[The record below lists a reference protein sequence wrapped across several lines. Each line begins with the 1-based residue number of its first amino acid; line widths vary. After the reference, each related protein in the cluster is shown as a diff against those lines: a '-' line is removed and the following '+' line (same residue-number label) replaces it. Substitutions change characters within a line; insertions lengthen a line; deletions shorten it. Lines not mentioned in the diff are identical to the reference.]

1 MKKITRRKFF
11 AIKNGMMFVKDLD
24 DETVKF
30 FTKGYDVS
38 ETTLR
43 RIKKS
48 RNFDEYRE
56 LVAYDCR
63 NNAKNREKIIKE
75 KIRDEKDVEVTKLKL
90 DKLALE
96 YRLEIAD
103 ELITKQLTVVKQ
115 LTDRIV
121 KEYRKSNTIIAI
133 AAIGIV
139 LNLIALFAKVFGE
152 YSAFYTVNADNLS
165 YSFSVNDG
173 NIYANATSG
182 TWKVVGR
189 S

>member
-1 MKKITRRKFF
+1 
-11 AIKNGMMFVKDLD
+11 MFVKDLD

-63 NNAKNREKIIKE
+63 NNAKNREKIIKD
-75 KIRDEKDVEVTKLKL
+75 KVCDEKDVEITKLQL

-96 YRLEIAD
+96 HKLEIAD
-103 ELITKQLTVVKQ
+103 ELISKQLNVVKH
-115 LTDRIV
+115 LTSRII
-121 KEYRKSNTIIAI
+121 KEYIKSNTIIIIAI
-133 AAIGIV
+133 IGII
-139 LNLIALFAKVFGE
+139 LNLIVLFAKVFGE

-165 YSFSVNDG
+165 YSFFVNDG

>member
-1 MKKITRRKFF
+1 MRKITRRKF
-11 AIKNGMMFVKDLD
+11 AEIKNGMMFVKDLD
-24 DETVKF
+24 GETVKF

-121 KEYRKSNTIIAI
+121 KEYRKSNTIIIIAI
-133 AAIGIV
+133 IGII
-139 LNLIALFAKVFGE
+139 LSLIALFAKVIG
-152 YSAFYTVNADNLS
+152 L
-165 YSFSVNDG
+165 
-173 NIYANATSG
+173 
-182 TWKVVGR
+182 
-189 S
+189 

>member
-1 MKKITRRKFF
+1 MKKITRRKF
-11 AIKNGMMFVKDLD
+11 AEIKNGMMFVKDLD
-24 DETVKF
+24 GETVKF

-63 NNAKNREKIIKE
+63 NNVKNREKIIKD
-75 KIRDEKDVEVTKLKL
+75 KVCDEKDVEITKLKL

-96 YRLEIAD
+96 YRLEIAN

-115 LTDRIV
+115 LTGRIV
-121 KEYRKSNTIIAI
+121 KEYRKSNIIIAI

-139 LNLIALFAKVFGE
+139 LNLIALFAKVIG
-152 YSAFYTVNADNLS
+152 L
-165 YSFSVNDG
+165 
-173 NIYANATSG
+173 
-182 TWKVVGR
+182 
-189 S
+189 

>member
-1 MKKITRRKFF
+1 MKKITRIKF
-11 AIKNGMMFVKDLD
+11 ANIKNGMMFVKDLD

-63 NNAKNREKIIKE
+63 NNAKNREKIIKD
-75 KIRDEKDVEVTKLKL
+75 KVCYEKDVEITELQL

-96 YRLEIAD
+96 HKLEIAD
-103 ELITKQLTVVKQ
+103 ELITKQLTVIKQ
-115 LTDRIV
+115 LTGRII
-121 KEYRKSNTIIAI
+121 KEYRKSSIIIAI

-139 LNLIALFAKVFGE
+139 LNLIALFAKVIG
-152 YSAFYTVNADNLS
+152 L
-165 YSFSVNDG
+165 
-173 NIYANATSG
+173 
-182 TWKVVGR
+182 
-189 S
+189 